1 MADELRQAQRDFI
14 EALGNLYASY
24 GWKRLDGLILGALLA
39 RADIMSL
46 DDICADLGRSKGPI
60 SEAARQ
66 LAEKGLIRKMAGK
79 ENRRDY
85 YAVDPD
91 LFYHNHLQNMQV
103 VRKNRMIAER
113 FLSAATESE
122 ELRGMRENLR
132 AMHAFYTLMES
143 FYSDFSARWR
153 DERSRLDID
162 PQSPTT

>member
-1 MADELRQAQRDFI
+1 MK
-14 EALGNLYASY
+14 AS
-24 GWKRLDGLILGALLA
+24 
-39 RADIMSL
+39 
-46 DDICADLGRSKGPI
+46 
-60 SEAARQ
+60 
-66 LAEKGLIRKMAGK
+66 
-79 ENRRDY
+79 
-85 YAVDPD
+85 
-91 LFYHNHLQNMQV
+91 
-103 VRKNRMIAER
+103 MIGSMTPRER